1 MPHIVFNNNSELIT
15 PSNKDG
21 VDFKFIAKSYNVS
34 EKPKKTEYK
43 IGVSNQTKDFL
54 LTLKDNKEN
63 KIVKADKVTRVTPVT
78 IVKDALNTY
87 VKHTNANVLFS
98 NTSNFSQKAEP
109 QKEYL
114 KDIEYFVN
122 EFETSNEIQIEIG
135 FGSGRHLLY
144 QAQNNPDVQ
153 FIGLEIHTPSI
164 EQVLKQIKILNIR
177 NIIIVNYDA
186 RLFMEFIKS
195 NSVGKIFVHFPV
207 PWDKK
212 PHRRVYSNDFIY
224 EAKRVLKFTGTLE
237 LRTDSRKYF
246 DFCVELLTNLSSG
259 KIEIDINKD
268 LPISSKYED
277 RWKKQNKNIYD
288 VTLHSFT
295 IDEEIEPNK
304 DFSFGKINN
313 LIKTFENISQKA
325 VIFDDYFYHIEDFYL
340 IENEKNSGLIQ
351 ITFGSFNRPLSKY
364 LIIRDGIISYYQGEP
379 IPTSSNIKA
388 HNKMKEILTN
398 DYC

>member
-1 MPHIVFNNNSELIT
+1 MPHIVFTKNNELVT
-15 PSNKDG
+15 PSNSDG
-21 VDFKFIAKSYNVS
+21 VDFKFVAKSYDNS
-34 EKPKKTEYK
+34 EKPKKIEYK
-43 IGVSNQTKDFL
+43 IGVKNQKKDFL

-63 KIVKADKVTRVTPVT
+63 KIVKVDKVTRVTPVT

-87 VKHTNANVLFS
+87 ATHTNASIIFS
-98 NTSNFSQKAEP
+98 NTNNFSQKIEP
-109 QKEYL
+109 EKEYL

-122 EFETSNEIQIEIG
+122 EFETEKEIQIEVG

-144 QAQNNPDVQ
+144 QAQNNPDIQ
-153 FIGLEIHTPSI
+153 FIGIEIHTPSI
-164 EQVLKQIKILNIR
+164 EQVLKQIKILNIK
-177 NIIIVNYDA
+177 NILVINYDA

-195 NSVGKIFVHFPV
+195 NSVGRIFVHFPV

-224 EAKRVLKFTGTLE
+224 ESKRVLKYTGTLE

-288 VTLHSFT
+288 VTLHSYS
-295 IDEEIEPNK
+295 IDDGIQPDKN
-304 DFSFGKINN
+304 FSFSNKID
-313 LIKTFENISQKA
+313 LIKVFKNLPKKS
-325 VIFDDYFYHIEDFYL
+325 VICEDFFYHIEDLYV

-351 ITFGSFNRPLSKY
+351 VTFGSFNRPLSKY
-364 LIIRDGIISYYQGEP
+364 LIIRDGNISYYQGEP

-388 HNKMKEILTN
+388 HNKMKEILNN